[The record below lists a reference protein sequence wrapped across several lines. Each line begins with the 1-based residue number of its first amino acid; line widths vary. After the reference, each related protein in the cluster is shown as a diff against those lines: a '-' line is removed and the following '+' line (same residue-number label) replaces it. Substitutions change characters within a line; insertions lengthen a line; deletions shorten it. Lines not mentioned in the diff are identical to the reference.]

1 MNLRARTDIILL
13 AGFCAFLFF
22 YGLGGFGLIGA
33 DEPRYAQV
41 AREMLD
47 HHDWIT
53 PVLNGHPWLE
63 KPPLYYWQAMLAYS
77 VLGVSDVA
85 ARVPSALDATLLVMA
100 VYLFFRRF
108 RRGVEIDAALIAASC
123 AGIIGYA
130 RAASTDMPLAASFA
144 IGMLAWW
151 AWRESGKRIYLAL
164 FYLFIG
170 VGTLAKGPVAPFLA
184 AVIIVLLALLL
195 TEFRLIAKTLW
206 LPGILLFL
214 LVALP
219 WYIAVDLRNPQ
230 FFREFIL
237 EHNLARFSTNL
248 YHHPE
253 PFWYYLPVT
262 ALALVPWIVFVIA
275 AFVAPVRVWWAEN
288 RLGWRHP
295 EGSRF
300 SGGAK
305 DLARGEQNA
314 NAREIPRPASESAG
328 LRDDAVSIGGSPAEG
343 GPDFEFQFNLFA
355 CCWLIV
361 PVIFFSF
368 SQSKLPG
375 YILPAIPAGAI
386 LLADYLRRHSED
398 RARVSRWLTIPHG
411 VIAAVPI
418 IPSLLIAYLVSEKHL
433 PAGRPLYV
441 AIAIA
446 LVVTIGIVLTLI
458 SRAGFRMLRF
468 VTLVPVVLVVAFVL
482 RFGSRAIDLKMSA
495 RPLAVELASIET
507 HPLRVAV
514 CGTSRELEYGL
525 AFYRNQTI
533 ARYESGEVPAGEHLL
548 VSPPAWKKNVDK
560 VTAGRRVTFLGYYG
574 PQNVDYYF
582 VAADH
587 LGR

>member
-1 MNLRARTDIILL
+1 MNLRARTDILLL

-22 YGLGGFGLIGA
+22 YGLGNFGLIGA

-47 HHDWIT
+47 RHDWIT
-53 PVLNGHPWLE
+53 PVLNGKPWLE
-63 KPPLYYWQAMLAYS
+63 KPPLYYWQAMLVYS
-77 VLGVSDVA
+77 VVGVSDVA
-85 ARVPSALDATLLVMA
+85 ARISSALDATLLVIA
-100 VYLFFRRF
+100 LYVFFRRF

-123 AGIIGYA
+123 AGIVGYA
-130 RAASTDMPLAASFA
+130 RAASTDMPLAASFG

-151 AWRESGKRIYLAL
+151 VWRETGKRAYLGL

-170 VGTLAKGPVAPFLA
+170 LGTLAKGPVAPFLA
-184 AVIIVLLALLL
+184 ALIIVLFAIAVG
-195 TEFRLIAKTLW
+195 EYRLIAKTLW
-206 LPGILLFL
+206 LLGILLFL
-214 LVALP
+214 AVSLP
-219 WYIAVDLRNPQ
+219 WYVAVDLRNPQ

-262 ALALVPWIVFVIA
+262 VLALMPWIVFVIA
-275 AFVAPVRVWWAEN
+275 AFVSPVRAWWTEDNAQAET
-288 RLGWRHP
+288 
-295 EGSRF
+295 
-300 SGGAK
+300 
-305 DLARGEQNA
+305 
-314 NAREIPRPASESAG
+314 
-328 LRDDAVSIGGSPAEG
+328 
-343 GPDFEFQFNLFA
+343 PDFELQFTLFA
-355 CCWLIV
+355 SCWLIV

-386 LLADYLRRHSED
+386 LLADHLRRRSED
-398 RARVSRWLTIPHG
+398 EERVPKWQAIPHAI
-411 VIAAVPI
+411 VAAVPI
-418 IPSLLIAYLVSEKHL
+418 IPALLIGYLVSEKHL
-433 PAGRPLYV
+433 HAGQALYI
-441 AIAIA
+441 AIAIVT
-446 LVVTIGIVLTLI
+446 VVSVGIVLTLI

-468 VTLVPVVLVVAFVL
+468 VTLVPVVVVVAFVL

-507 HPLRVAV
+507 HPLPVAV

-548 VSPPAWKKNVDK
+548 VAPPAWKKNVDEL
-560 VTAGRRVTFLGYYG
+560 TAGRRVTFLGYFA
-574 PQNVDYYF
+574 PQNVDYYW
-582 VAADH
+582 VAA
-587 LGR
+587 LKP